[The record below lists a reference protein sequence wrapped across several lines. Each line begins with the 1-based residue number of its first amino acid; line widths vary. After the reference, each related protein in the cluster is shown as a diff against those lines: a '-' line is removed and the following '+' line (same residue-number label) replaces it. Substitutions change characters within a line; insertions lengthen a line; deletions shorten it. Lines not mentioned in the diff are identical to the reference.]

1 MKSTE
6 TAKSVKAMKRMVD
19 QAVQQQSG
27 FSVAVVRHTGGEILM
42 SVSGR
47 IVMGDFDAFL
57 SEIDTILNEK
67 SPSAITVDTAM
78 LRYID
83 SAGALSLVELENRAF
98 SRSIPVEFRN
108 MSAEIKGMMGLIER
122 DSLVMPAVRS
132 EKSTNR
138 LVEGFGDI
146 SIEYYHDLIS
156 VLTFLGELLKAIT
169 YCILHPRSVRWGDV
183 IFYMKRSGSEAL
195 PIVGLISILIG
206 LIMAFMSS
214 LQLKQFGA
222 NIFVAAL
229 VGIAVVK
236 ELAPMMT
243 AIIVAGRSGSA
254 FAAEIGT
261 MMVNEEIDAL
271 TTMGFDPVRF
281 LAIPKV
287 VAAILVVPLLTLY
300 AMFFGIM
307 GGLLV
312 GIIGLD
318 LTFYTYIQKTMDS
331 IKTFDVLSSLVKS
344 GVFAFLIAGIGCQ
357 RGFQV
362 FGGAESVGESTT
374 SAVVSAI
381 FLIIV
386 SDSAFAIVLH
396 YAF

>member
-1 MKSTE
+1 MI
-6 TAKSVKAMKRMVD
+6 AIQQAAD
-19 QAVQQQSG
+19 QTIQQQEA
-27 FSVAVVRHTGGEILM
+27 FSINVEGHTGGDILL
-42 SVSGR
+42 SISGR
-47 IVMGDFDAFL
+47 IVMGDFDCFFAK
-57 SEIDTILNEK
+57 IDKILNEQ
-67 SPSAITVDTAM
+67 SPSCLIVDM
-78 LRYID
+78 SGLRYID
-83 SAGALSLVELENRAF
+83 SAGALSLAQLENRAF
-98 SRSIPVEFRN
+98 SRSLPLTFKN
-108 MSAEIKGMMGLIER
+108 MSDEVKGMMGLIDR
-122 DSLVMPAVRS
+122 QSLTMPALRS
-132 EKSTNR
+132 ERRSIPYFDR
-138 LVEGFGDI
+138 VGDASIVYYSDII
-146 SIEYYHDLIS
+146 SI
-156 VLTFLGELLKAIT
+156 LTFLGELLSAMI
-169 YCILHPRSVRWGDV
+169 YCVLHPHSVRWGDV
-183 IFYMKRSGSEAL
+183 VFYMRRAGSEAL
-195 PIVGLISILIG
+195 PIVGLISLLIG

-229 VGIAVVK
+229 VGIAIVK

-261 MMVNEEIDAL
+261 MMVNEEVDAL

-287 VAAILVVPLLTLY
+287 VAAMLVVPLLTLY
-300 AMFFGIM
+300 SMVFGIM

-312 GIIGLD
+312 GVIGLD
-318 LTFYTYIQKTMDS
+318 LTFYTYIQETMTS
-331 IKTFDVLSSLVKS
+331 IETFDILSSLVKS
-344 GVFAFLIAGIGCQ
+344 IVFAFLIAGIGCQ

-386 SDSAFAIVLH
+386 ADSAFAIVLH